1 MNAIG
6 RIIVGAR
13 DASCA
18 RPVAGWASPCGGVG
32 GPLGALLVRAARCL
46 PSRLANRVARS
57 RPREPDGSVAFT
69 IAVIALGAK
78 MAKADGTVSRDE
90 VAAFREVFQVPS
102 GEDAH
107 LRFVFDLARRST
119 AGFDSYARQVG
130 RLFAGRR
137 AVLEDLLGGLFYIAL
152 ADGRVCPAEET
163 YLREV
168 ARHLGF
174 DAPGYARIRA
184 AFVGAPAASGPD
196 GAADGLDDSHAVL
209 GLASDASLDEIRAAY
224 RRLIRAHHPDLLV
237 ARGMPAERVA
247 LATQR
252 IARINAARDRL
263 LGNRPRHASSAGP
276 VGADSPPAGAQPA

>member
-1 MNAIG
+1 MSSIG
-6 RIIVGAR
+6 RIIAGAR
-13 DASCA
+13 DLS
-18 RPVAGWASPCGGVG
+18 VG
-32 GPLGALLVRAARCL
+32 GPLGALLVRAARSL
-46 PSRLANRVARS
+46 PNRLANRFG
-57 RPREPDGSVAFT
+57 RPRPRDPKGSIAFT

-102 GEDAH
+102 GEEAH
-107 LRFVFDLARRST
+107 LRLVFDLARRST

-130 RLFAGRR
+130 RLFAGHR

-152 ADGRVCPAEET
+152 ADGRVCPAEDA

-168 ARHLGF
+168 ARHFGF
-174 DAPGYARIRA
+174 DAAGYARIRA
-184 AFVGAPAASGPD
+184 AFVGAPAAISALG
-196 GAADGLDDSHAVL
+196 DDDPHAVL

-252 IARINAARDRL
+252 VARINAARDRL
-263 LGNRPRHASSAGP
+263 LRPRGGVAE
-276 VGADSPPAGAQPA
+276 AQPA